1 MRKNLLFVA
10 ILAISIVDFA
20 EAQGVYFNGL
30 GRAIVTNDNLSG
42 LALDPD
48 SIGSTRDSQN
58 DRKGTGGYTLFDLGI
73 NAQPSENLR
82 ANAILRVR
90 NEFGGFYGDGS
101 FLEFRQLRL
110 DGILNKVVKYE
121 IGDIDLSMTPY
132 TLYNFSEMYHDYEA
146 DIFAIRRSIVQY
158 ENFNFGNKWRVQGFN
173 ANTALKFE
181 KGIEKLAISAFATR
195 TRTTNFANLPDRL
208 LVGGDV
214 KVVQSKFLKA
224 GFNYVKFFDVVNTA
238 PASSIQDFDNDVMT
252 GDFTLNYEVA
262 EKVGL
267 SLYGEFGGSRFKY
280 DTAGTAV
287 SNNDNFYDLG
297 VSAKYLPLGIKV
309 FANYRNVGAYFSSPS
324 AQTRRIYDN
333 GLVSLF
339 PTLGNNISY
348 DRQPILYDRI
358 TEEAIRNQT
367 IQAGLMS
374 YLPQYNAI
382 TPYGIATP
390 NRKGITAGVSAGG
403 DDKIYSAD
411 VIVDMLNEVS
421 GEGTS
426 TGDNKRSFFGAK
438 GGASISVNKIIGFE
452 KALVLSGGF
461 RYEKVERAV
470 NSIDFSSTHLDAGL
484 TIEVYKQ
491 LDLLAGY
498 KSLSAKGN
506 EFISVRD
513 AYNLIVGYQAFN
525 IDTQQD
531 ILSFGMRYRFSKNT
545 FFTLQ
550 GLWVNYDDKA
560 SKLNNYEI
568 NQAFLS
574 YTMVF

>member
-10 ILAISIVDFA
+10 ILAISVVNFA

-30 GRAIVTNDNLSG
+30 GRAIVTNDNLKG

-48 SIGSTRDSQN
+48 SVNSTPDSQN

-73 NAQPSENLR
+73 NAQPGENLR
-82 ANAILRVR
+82 ASAILRVR

-146 DIFAIRRSIVQY
+146 DVFAIRRSIVQY
-158 ENFNFGNKWRVQGFN
+158 ENFNFGNNWRVQGFH
-173 ANTALKFE
+173 ANSALKFE
-181 KGIEKLAISAFATR
+181 KGIEKFAISAFATR
-195 TRTTNFANLPDRL
+195 TRRTNFADLPDRL
-208 LVGGDV
+208 LVGGDID
-214 KVVQSKFLKA
+214 VVQSKFINV

-238 PASSIQDFDNDVMT
+238 PASTVKDFDNNVIT
-252 GDFTLNYEVA
+252 GDFALKYEIA

-267 SLYGEFGGSRFKY
+267 SLYGEFGGSKFQY

-287 SNNDNFYDLG
+287 TKNDNFYDLG

-324 AQTRRIYDN
+324 AQTRRINDN
-333 GLVSLF
+333 GLVNLF
-339 PTLGNNISY
+339 PTIGNNVSL
-348 DRQPILYDRI
+348 DRQPILFDRI
-358 TEEAIRNQT
+358 TEEGLRNKT

-382 TPYGIATP
+382 TPYGVATP

-403 DDKIYSAD
+403 EDKIYTAD
-411 VIVDMLNEVS
+411 VIVDLLNEVS

-426 TGDNKRSFFGAK
+426 IGDNKRSFLGAK
-438 GGASISVNKIIGFE
+438 GGASLSINKIIGFE

-461 RYEKVERAV
+461 RYEKVERAA
-470 NSIDFSSTHLDAGL
+470 NSIDFSSMLLDAGL
-484 TIEVYKQ
+484 TVEVYKQ

-498 KSLSAKGN
+498 KSLSAQGN
-506 EFISVRD
+506 EFISIRD

-545 FFTLQ
+545 YFTLQ
-550 GLWVNYDDKA
+550 GLWVNYDDVV

-568 NQAFLS
+568 NQVFLG